1 MDIVD
6 QSQIDAPLPL
16 KVVVAQG
23 PLAAE
28 TILGDELLAWRRG
41 LLRLGGAAVDLDW
54 LLEMAGGLSW
64 SQLQSVYLH
73 PDRPFRLG
81 ASLEE
86 IETLWNHH
94 LQTAMPLQYLVG
106 LCPWRD
112 LELEVGPGVLIPRQE
127 TELLLE
133 LALSLLPA
141 AEHQRP
147 PLVWLDLGTGSG
159 CLAVALA
166 RAFPGSS
173 GWAVDC
179 SDLALAMANT
189 NLERHGCRESVRLL
203 HSHWWQSLDFLQGQ
217 LDLIVTNP
225 PYIPTSLLANLDPV
239 VRHHEPLLA
248 LDGGEDGLDGIRLIV
263 AQAKT
268 YLAPGGLLLM
278 EHHHDQ
284 SAAVID
290 LLVSA
295 GLAQPMAHRDL
306 EGILRFVSARQA
318 SITVIQ
324 PSPPA

>member
-1 MDIVD
+1 
-6 QSQIDAPLPL
+6 
-16 KVVVAQG
+16 
-23 PLAAE
+23 
-28 TILGDELLAWRRG
+28 
-41 LLRLGGAAVDLDW
+41 
-54 LLEMAGGLSW
+54 
-64 SQLQSVYLH
+64 
-73 PDRPFRLG
+73 
-81 ASLEE
+81 
-86 IETLWNHH
+86 
-94 LQTAMPLQYLVG
+94 MPLQYLVG

-133 LALSLLPA
+133 LALSLMPA
-141 AEHQRP
+141 AQHQRP

-318 SITVIQ
+318 SITVMQ

>member
-1 MDIVD
+1 
-6 QSQIDAPLPL
+6 
-16 KVVVAQG
+16 
-23 PLAAE
+23 
-28 TILGDELLAWRRG
+28 
-41 LLRLGGAAVDLDW
+41 
-54 LLEMAGGLSW
+54 
-64 SQLQSVYLH
+64 
-73 PDRPFRLG
+73 
-81 ASLEE
+81 
-86 IETLWNHH
+86 
-94 LQTAMPLQYLVG
+94 MPLQYLVG

-127 TELLLE
+127 TELLLD
-133 LALSLLPA
+133 LALSLMPA
-141 AEHQRP
+141 AAHQRP

-179 SDLALAMANT
+179 SELALARAET

-306 EGILRFVSARQA
+306 EGVLRFVSARQA
-318 SITVIQ
+318 AITVMQ
-324 PSPPA
+324 PNPHA